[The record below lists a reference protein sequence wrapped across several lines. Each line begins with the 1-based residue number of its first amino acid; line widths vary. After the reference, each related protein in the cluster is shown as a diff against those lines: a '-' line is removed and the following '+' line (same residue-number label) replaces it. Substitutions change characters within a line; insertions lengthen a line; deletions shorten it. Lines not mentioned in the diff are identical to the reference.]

1 MTPTTSTDSE
11 PQRRN
16 FRRSGWAALAV
27 VAIAVGAVIVWLNV
41 RNYQSEF
48 ASRHTPPP
56 ELPVR
61 NAPFITSSDAV
72 VDKMVELAELTPDD
86 LAYDLGCG
94 DGRIIITAALQT
106 GCRGVGFDI
115 DPQRVAEARENVKL
129 HGVEHLVEIRQQDIF
144 TLDLKEA
151 DVVLFYLLPRM
162 NKKLIP
168 QFQEMRPG
176 SRLIS
181 HDFGL
186 GDIKDVPP
194 EKTVRLDKGEKEEVH
209 QVHRWTT
216 PLKIP
221 ELKERR

>member
-1 MTPTTSTDSE
+1 MTPTTSTDSG

-16 FRRSGWAALAV
+16 SRRSRWAALAV
-27 VAIAVGAVIVWLNV
+27 AVIAVGAVIVWLNV
-41 RNYQSEF
+41 TNYQF
-48 ASRHTPPP
+48 NLASRHVQAPD
-56 ELPVR
+56 LPVR

-72 VDKMVELAELTPDD
+72 VDKMVELAELSPDD

-151 DVVLFYLLPRM
+151 DAVLFYLLPRM

-194 EKTVRLDKGEKEEVH
+194 EKTERVGKGDKEEVH

-221 ELKERR
+221 GR